1 MKLTR
6 ETRMGLLRGHP
17 VAQAYERL
25 AAAIFETAY
34 LSAAR
39 IGRRPF
45 TSAEPM
51 KIASFNINN
60 INLRLTNLL
69 NWLREAEPDIVCG
82 KRPRPRTPS
91 SRRRHFGRRV
101 IMRYAAVRGAG
112 TAWRSSRGGLP
123 L

>member
-1 MKLTR
+1 
-6 ETRMGLLRGHP
+6 MGLRGHP

-69 NWLREAEPDIVCG
+69 NWLREAEPDIVCC
-82 KRPRPRTPS
+82 KRPGPG
-91 SRRRHFGRRV
+91 HRV
-101 IMRYAAVRGAG
+101 P
-112 TAWRSSRGGLP
+112 RGGTSAGGLSCGMP
-123 L
+123 R